1 MFSMQMH
8 RPQQT
13 LLSREDFYVIPCSCS
28 CLHSFY
34 LVHGYTHAVYK
45 YIYIYIDN
53 NNIHFIVHGK
63 LVVLIAMK
71 HILTMSHCEDIDEFE
86 VCKIMGN
93 QVYGII
99 PNQRCHTLYSCIS
112 NACPTIF
119 EDVWQCI
126 CIYSVRLR
134 KTQ

>member
-1 MFSMQMH
+1 MQ
-8 RPQQT
+8 
-13 LLSREDFYVIPCSCS
+13 
-28 CLHSFY
+28 
-34 LVHGYTHAVYK
+34 YTNT
-45 YIYIYIDN
+45 YIYIDN

-71 HILTMSHCEDIDEFE
+71 HILTMSRCEDIDEFE

-99 PNQRCHTLYSCIS
+99 SNQRCHTLYSCIF

-119 EDVWQCI
+119 EDVWQYI
-126 CIYSVRLR
+126 CIYSARLR